1 MNSILKGTIRF
12 VLGAAILAAGIG
24 MMNGLISIKEELP
37 VSDKPA
43 SPRAVRT
50 AVVALGAMN
59 PKTPVEGRVE
69 ALYRMEVISE
79 VTGNLLIGSKEF
91 REGAAFEA
99 GEVILSLDDTESR
112 LALIS
117 QRSQFL
123 QLLSIQL
130 ADLQMDFKERGEVWS
145 NYVNALRVDTALSDL
160 PESVSNRE
168 RLFLANRGIISTY
181 HSIRSAEERLSKFQ
195 VRAPFKGIAVRADVR
210 PGGLVRAGQA
220 AGMLVGEGDY
230 EIKTAVNVRYLTTI
244 SRGDST
250 HFFDEEGIEVA
261 NGVVRRIAGNV
272 DPATQSASVFC
283 RVSPKRGQEKAIRDG
298 RFLTGEI
305 VSSSLSDVFEIPLA
319 WMHDDNQVYRVIEG
333 QLMEQQI
340 DVLFRSRSHAIARGL
355 DSGAVLLSESLTNP
369 FDGMAVSSKNAES
382 QD

>member
-1 MNSILKGTIRF
+1 M
-12 VLGAAILAAGIG
+12 
-24 MMNGLISIKEELP
+24 
-37 VSDKPA
+37 SDKPA

-50 AVVALGAMN
+50 AVMALGAMN

-91 REGAAFEA
+91 REGTAFEA

-112 LALIS
+112 LALIA

-130 ADLQMDFKERGEVWS
+130 ADLQMDFEERGEVWS
-145 NYVNALRVDTALSDL
+145 NYVNALRVDSALSDL
-160 PESVSNRE
+160 PEAVSNRE

-195 VRAPFKGIAVRADVR
+195 VRAPFNGIAVRADVR

-230 EIKTAVNVRYLTTI
+230 EIKTAVHVRYLSTI
-244 SRGDST
+244 SRGDSA

-283 RVSPKRGQEKAIRDG
+283 RVSPVRGQEKAIRDG

-340 DVLFRSRSHAIARGL
+340 DVLFRSRSHAIGRGL